1 MLRIGIDIGGTFT
14 DFVVH
19 DPENGRI
26 TTFKILT
33 DPNNPSR
40 TVLRGLDQIGLDK
53 SSQIIH
59 GSTVATNALLER
71 KGARTALITTFGF
84 KDVFQIARQ
93 NRPSLY
99 DWSVRPTPALVPS
112 ELRVEVH
119 ERVDHHGAVLVA
131 LDPAEVD
138 EIVKSFKHQ
147 GIESVAVCLLFSFL
161 YPDHERVIADKLHS
175 AGYLVSA
182 SSEILPEY
190 REYERTSTTVVNA
203 YVSPILDRYLSTLE
217 TSLPN
222 SRLQIMQSNGGM
234 ISVIEARRN
243 GARCILSGPA
253 GGIIGAQNIAQTV
266 ISNQIGIQ
274 DLEILKLIT
283 FDMGGTSTDVSLING
298 QPSLTTDAS
307 VGGCAIHLPMLDIH
321 TIGAGGGS
329 IAYMDAGGSL
339 RVGPQSAGA
348 YPGPACYGAGELP
361 TVTDA
366 NLVLGRLLPDHFL
379 GGQMNIDPARA
390 YAALEK
396 LGASLNLT
404 AIQAALGVIEII
416 NAQMEKALRVISI
429 ERGYD
434 PRDFSLFSF
443 GGAGGLHAVELARQ
457 MGIPKVI
464 ISKYA
469 STLSAY
475 GMLASD
481 VIKDYVK
488 TVMLPGTAAKGLIDN
503 TFSPLTDLG
512 VTDLLSEGIS
522 SDRIVIQP
530 SLDLRYTG
538 QSYELNIPYSENFIA
553 DFHTA
558 HEFAYG
564 YSYLEKSIEIVNLRV
579 RATGKVTPIRLP
591 QISKKS
597 IGDKPALIEQHMVH
611 LSESASS
618 LPVYNYD
625 DLVPGM
631 QLTGPALIIS
641 SDTTILI
648 NMNDTVSVDNF
659 INLLI
664 DVCPKT
670 TNSINISDLQ
680 E

>member
-14 DFVVH
+14 DFVVQ

-26 TTFKILT
+26 TTFKILS
-33 DPNNPSR
+33 DPDNPAR
-40 TVLRGLDQIGLDK
+40 TVLQGLDQIGLDQPT
-53 SSQIIH
+53 QIIH

-84 KDVFQIARQ
+84 KDVIQIARQ

-99 DWSVRPTPALVPS
+99 DWSVRPSPTLVPIK
-112 ELRVEVH
+112 LRAEVH
-119 ERVDHHGAVLVA
+119 ERIDHHGNVLVP
-131 LDPAEVD
+131 LDLAELD
-138 EIVKSFKHQ
+138 EIVKSFNLQ
-147 GIESVAVCLLFSFL
+147 EVESVAVCLLFSFL
-161 YPDHERVIADKLHS
+161 HPVHEQMIVDKLREM
-175 AGYLVSA
+175 GYLVSA

-203 YVSPILDRYLSTLE
+203 YVSPNLDRYLSTLE
-217 TSLPN
+217 SSITN

-234 ISVIEARRN
+234 ISIVEARRN

-253 GGIIGAQNIAQTV
+253 GGIVGAQNIAQM
-266 ISNQIGIQ
+266 IINNRPGIQ
-274 DLEILKLIT
+274 AGKILKLIT

-298 QPSLTTDAS
+298 QPVLTTDAS
-307 VGGCAIHLPMLDIH
+307 VGGCPIHLPMLDIH

-329 IAYMDAGGSL
+329 IAFIDAGGSM

-348 YPGPACYGAGELP
+348 YPGPACYGTGTLP

-366 NLVLGRLLPDHFL
+366 NLVLRRLLPDHFL
-379 GGQMNIDPARA
+379 GGQMQIDPARA
-390 YAALEK
+390 YTALEK
-396 LGASLNLT
+396 LGAPLNLT
-404 AIQAALGVIEII
+404 AIHAALGVIEIV

-434 PRDFSLFSF
+434 PRDFTLFSF
-443 GGAGGLHAVELARQ
+443 GGAGGLHAVELAGE

-464 ISKYA
+464 ISKFA

-488 TVMLPGTAAKGLIDN
+488 TVMLPGTVTKRSLDEI
-503 TFSPLTDLG
+503 FSPLAGLG
-512 VTDLLSEGIS
+512 VTDLLAEGIS
-522 SDRIVIQP
+522 SDEMEIQL

-538 QSYELNIPYSENFIA
+538 QSYELNIPFSEHFVT
-553 DFHTA
+553 DFHSA
-558 HEFAYG
+558 HDFAYG

-579 RATGKVTPIRLP
+579 RAIGKVIPIRLP
-591 QISKKS
+591 HADTSSSPNMPAQI
-597 IGDKPALIEQHMVH
+597 GRREVY
-611 LSESASS
+611 LSEVASDV
-618 LPVYNYD
+618 PIYNYD
-625 DLVPGM
+625 ALIPNM
-631 QLTGPALIIS
+631 KLTGPALIVS

-648 NMNDTVSVDNF
+648 NKNDVVHVDAYL
-659 INLLI
+659 NLII
-664 DVCPKT
+664 DVT
-670 TNSINISDLQ
+670 SDPST
-680 E
+680 